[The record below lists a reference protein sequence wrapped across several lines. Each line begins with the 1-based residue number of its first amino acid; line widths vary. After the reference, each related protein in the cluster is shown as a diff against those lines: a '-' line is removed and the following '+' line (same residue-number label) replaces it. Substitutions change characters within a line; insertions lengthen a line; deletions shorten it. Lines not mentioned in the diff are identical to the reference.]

1 MIDYGEGLIKIK
13 ILQREAHD
21 ALLDRDWQ
29 TACDKA
35 DEIIVAA
42 RSIRIFCMSHLQKT
56 LDQWSDQ

>member
-21 ALLDRDWQ
+21 ALLEHDWQ

-42 RSIRIFCMSHLQKT
+42 RSIRVFCLSELEKVLTQ
-56 LDQWSDQ
+56 

>member
-1 MIDYGEGLIKIK
+1 MIDYGENLIKIK

-42 RSIRIFCMSHLQKT
+42 RAIRVFCLSELEKVLTQ
-56 LDQWSDQ
+56 

>member
-42 RSIRIFCMSHLQKT
+42 RSIRIFCISKLQEA
-56 LDQWSDQ
+56 LDQ

>member
-1 MIDYGEGLIKIK
+1 MIDYGENLIKIK
-13 ILQREAHD
+13 ILQREAQD

-42 RSIRIFCMSHLQKT
+42 RSIRVFCVSELEKVLTQ
-56 LDQWSDQ
+56 

>member
-29 TACDKA
+29 TACDKT
-35 DEIIVAA
+35 DEIVVAA
-42 RSIRIFCMSHLQKT
+42 RAIRVFCISNLQEA
-56 LDQWSDQ
+56 LEQ